1 MAISKQQIDDNSLT
15 IFKKI
20 SEMLNREIES
30 HGKLQKNNKAI
41 WKILHEMDNNIWSMY
56 CHGIKIL
63 EQEFPQ
69 HVDMSTLKS
78 IIECEQIINKYGHL
92 STSGNI
98 LTPYKT
104 RTNGHNYKGKA
115 WRLINQGRETWNRAM
130 GIDLPNDDSSKLTPK
145 DELFEVDWMSK

>member
-20 SEMLNREIES
+20 SEMLNREIEQ

-41 WKILHEMDNNIWSMY
+41 WKILHEMDNDIWSMY

-98 LTPYKT
+98 LTPFKT

-130 GIDLPNDDSSKLTPK
+130 GIDLPNDDASKRGPK
-145 DELFEVDWMSK
+145 DDLFDIDWTSK

>member
-41 WKILHEMDNNIWSMY
+41 WKILHEMDNDIWSMY

-145 DELFEVDWMSK
+145 TELFDVDWMSK